1 MKICFYY
8 GGIKN
13 DNLFP
18 YYQKTQMTI
27 QFTNK
32 AHKDGF
38 DKKSNLLLHKM
49 QRIEHYHST
58 LLCLNLSAEV
68 SLHSF
73 SSLFS
78 LGEKYIF
85 VFLTQ
90 FG

>member
-1 MKICFYY
+1 
-8 GGIKN
+8 
-13 DNLFP
+13 
-18 YYQKTQMTI
+18 MTI

-58 LLCLNLSAEV
+58 LFCLNLSAEV
-68 SLHSF
+68 SLHSL

-78 LGEKYIF
+78 LCEKYIF